1 MSFSMLRFLLCKFM
15 IFQHLFFSLRVS
27 QPLILAATLTMSLCY
42 LSPPLP
48 LQAAPPHSD
57 TSTPGEVTTWPANLH
72 PVPLGPGSPPQHNA
86 GGGYFGLNLTCPSIR
101 NPVSKK
107 SWTRKF
113 KSWACKLRHSASLFK
128 KPRVQQGS
136 VILEREGEWDV
147 GWWGCFI
154 SNTNG

>member
-1 MSFSMLRFLLCKFM
+1 M
-15 IFQHLFFSLRVS
+15 IFYHLKKLLIFIRKTLIKMWFFIKTE
-27 QPLILAATLTMSLCY
+27 ILFSHLTFVHLLLLTCCV
-42 LSPPLP
+42 
-48 LQAAPPHSD
+48 QAPPSF
-57 TSTPGEVTTWPANLH
+57 PGDVLLPSSSQSPIPLWPGQQQH
-72 PVPLGPGSPPQHNA
+72 QHNE

-136 VILEREGEWDV
+136 VHRKHARESE
-147 GWWGCFI
+147 
-154 SNTNG
+154 

>member
-1 MSFSMLRFLLCKFM
+1 MCGVQAPPSLTESSTHGDVLLP
-15 IFQHLFFSLRVS
+15 SSS
-27 QPLILAATLTMSLCY
+27 QP
-42 LSPPLP
+42 
-48 LQAAPPHSD
+48 
-57 TSTPGEVTTWPANLH
+57 
-72 PVPLGPGSPPQHNA
+72 PVPLWPGQQQQQLSE

-136 VILEREGEWDV
+136 VRRKHARESE
-147 GWWGCFI
+147 
-154 SNTNG
+154 

>member
-1 MSFSMLRFLLCKFM
+1 MYLTGSNCLYIFEGANLQVSMCSAWVSAPSATTCLGCSP
-15 IFQHLFFSLRVS
+15 LF
-27 QPLILAATLTMSLCY
+27 
-42 LSPPLP
+42 SPPAP
-48 LQAAPPHSD
+48 SQAAPSLSD
-57 TSTPGEVTTWPANLH
+57 RSAPGDASWPSAPTPQQIPI
-72 PVPLGPGSPPQHNA
+72 GSGAPPQHNA

-136 VILEREGEWDV
+136 V
-147 GWWGCFI
+147 
-154 SNTNG
+154 